1 MLTARIGDT
10 FFLISLLRAEI
21 DRLEKIG
28 RLESRMYAIAPADR
42 PAVQEKIDAV
52 LEEVASLNRTIQE
65 CRATHDDRLKRP
77 DHRRNPIGR
86 ADVIW

>member
-28 RLESRMYAIAPADR
+28 RLESRMYAVAPADR
-42 PAVQEKIDAV
+42 PAVQGKIDAV
-52 LEEVASLNRTIQE
+52 MEEIASLNRTIQE
-65 CRATHDDRLKRP
+65 HRATHTM
-77 DHRRNPIGR
+77 
-86 ADVIW
+86 AA